1 MAKCQSCCGPIRW
14 RNVCQTSK
22 HLARAEAFATAL
34 HVLQVP
40 EMQKLVW
47 ETMANLVATFEGS
60 EFMIAQDLEFLATES
75 QHAWSAID
83 LRPCL
88 AFLDKLVGSPA
99 RQANSSKVLELFLP
113 AGLISERAPQVIQS
127 APSDVARN
135 VVFHPSPWR
144 DSWSHRRKSTSQ

>member
-1 MAKCQSCCGPIRW
+1 MITATDGPTWVRGRAQMAKCQSCCGPIRW

-47 ETMANLVATFEGS
+47 ETMANLVATLEGS

-75 QHAWSAID
+75 RHAWSAID

-99 RQANSSKVLELFLP
+99 RQANSSKVLELNCCFLRVSYQK
-113 AGLISERAPQVIQS
+113 GRL
-127 APSDVARN
+127 
-135 VVFHPSPWR
+135 
-144 DSWSHRRKSTSQ
+144 K